1 MSLYTLNKDFIA
13 TYETR
18 VDMAKTTGRFLIV
31 LIRLDIFPH
40 RGLRWPTFPPNLPES
55 SPSSDRIYDFVDRMM
70 DGKSYK

>member
-31 LIRLDIFPH
+31 LIRLDIFRHSGQKWLGISPH
-40 RGLRWPTFPPNLPES
+40 
-55 SPSSDRIYDFVDRMM
+55 SDRIYDFVDRMM